1 MADDGL
7 SFGLSAEILEWLRT
21 VFARY
26 PGIERV
32 LVFGSRA
39 KGTYRNASDID
50 LAVLAPGMDEKTF
63 AQLWNDLDD
72 LPLVFTLD
80 VLHWDRLP
88 AGRIRDHV
96 IRDGRQVYP
105 VAEPVRMPGA
115 PSSLAEP
122 VPGPDG

>member
-50 LAVLAPGMDEKTF
+50 LAVLAPGMDDETF

-88 AGRIRDHV
+88 AGRIR
-96 IRDGRQVYP
+96 
-105 VAEPVRMPGA
+105 
-115 PSSLAEP
+115 
-122 VPGPDG
+122 